1 VSNGHPAIH
10 RRDSLTPRERRW
22 VAVAALAP
30 IGVAA
35 VVLVPIAIVTGSG
48 PLDVTVAALVYGGL
62 LGLATGFV
70 AYDRVQARQCPLCST
85 RNIRGARVCEDCGY
99 DLERRP
105 RFACTER
112 HAIHLEPGM
121 CDCGRRL
128 QQLAVARGVGP
139 EVRMILRAGGWVVVL
154 LVLVFVLLQ
163 FLAR

>member
-1 VSNGHPAIH
+1 MANGHPAVH

-22 VAVAALAP
+22 VALAALAP
-30 IGVAA
+30 IGVAV
-35 VVLVPIAIVTGSG
+35 VVLVPIAVVTGSG

-105 RFACTER
+105 RFACTEH

-128 QQLAVARGVGP
+128 QMLAVARGIGP

-154 LVLVFVLLQ
+154 LVLVALLLQ